1 VNNPERVWA
10 LGFSE
15 KPPGW
20 PDDRPF
26 ELWEEGGLPP
36 GPVVVHRSAVEQF
49 IQLARQAAGST
60 ESGRLP
66 QAVLYL
72 PLGDSEPPEAVAY
85 FDAVVTADE
94 TDRLA
99 RLLACPQILS
109 VHEWAEEL
117 PREALFGALDAPW
130 EDPNLSPEAREHLAT
145 CQLCRDEFQQAVQFR
160 RRLLRAL
167 CPEPKALASYAR
179 GTEAPHVA
187 RHVER
192 CPACRAEVAVLRREL
207 VTKPRAVP
215 LGAKLQALWERVAA
229 LTGLRQLPPL
239 GMDLS
244 PLLGTLPLAAA
255 APPETQA
262 PQSLQA
268 QLEGLRCTVQRFP
281 GGDLW
286 AFLEAV
292 QRFPGGHLW
301 AFLAADLQAPR
312 RVRLVLASP
321 KWAEPKEQIV
331 ELRQIA
337 PDRLGATLFLGR
349 ADDLDPEAAL
359 FLLPEPMDA

>member
-1 VNNPERVWA
+1 VNDPERVWA

-20 PDDRPF
+20 PDERPF

-49 IQLARQAAGST
+49 IQLAREAARST

-85 FDAVVTADE
+85 FDAVVTAGQ

-145 CQLCRDEFQQAVQFR
+145 CQPCRDEFQQAVQFR

-192 CPACRAEVAVLRREL
+192 CPACRAELAVLRREL
-207 VTKPRAVP
+207 VTKPRV
-215 LGAKLQALWERVAA
+215 GV
-229 LTGLRQLPPL
+229 
-239 GMDLS
+239 DLS

-262 PQSLQA
+262 PQWLQA
-268 QLEGLRCTVQRFP
+268 QLGGLRCTVQRFP

-286 AFLEAV
+286 AFLE
-292 QRFPGGHLW
+292 
-301 AFLAADLQAPR
+301 ADLQAPR

-349 ADDLDPEAAL
+349 TDDLDPEAAL
-359 FLLPEPMDA
+359 FLLPEPTDA